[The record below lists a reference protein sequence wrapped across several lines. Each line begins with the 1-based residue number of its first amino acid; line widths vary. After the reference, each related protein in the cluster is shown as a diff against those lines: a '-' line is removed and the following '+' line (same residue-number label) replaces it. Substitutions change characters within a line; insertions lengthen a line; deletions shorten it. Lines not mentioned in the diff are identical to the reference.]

1 MKYQEWLNG
10 CGCCPDIQDCPPS
23 TGNPCDC
30 DSILLELSKQH
41 TDDLVLQD
49 EIDNLDEKKLDAS
62 AYTPDEYATE
72 EWVNEQGF
80 LKTVEPLKTI
90 NGESL
95 IGEGDIVISGGSGDA
110 YTKAET
116 DALLDEKVNVVD
128 NEVPQFIAQG
138 DMLTRYYPASG
149 TPETVFANMP
159 VKMKVRTSGWEPQSI
174 DDIIYINDE
183 NGFVASGNCASRNQG
198 VLTPSIPSE
207 LQPYLTVRFISG
219 FYEGLNNLFEAKEG
233 YRISYVDATMTDGSG
248 QFEPGITPYFVAYE
262 GGQSADVIKDVIE
275 PTLINKQDTL
285 IAGDYITIDS
295 ANTISTSGLVTVED
309 NEVDASSIKVNEIED
324 RRNIQQSFIYGAADV
339 MSFDWYGRSSDQTNG
354 LIIFNEEGETIGEAN
369 NQGFRWD
376 VYNNSFIL
384 KDIYTENGNVTLDEV
399 DVQSGSCHFKIS
411 THNGWF
417 IKYVNSYNRSGYDDG
432 VKAVFYKS
440 FNGGQS
446 ADVIE
451 NVIEPYLGKLIENKF
466 DKDFT
471 CNDPLIYDSTYKRF
485 SIKTSDQRYNTI
497 SASTSATTNLARAYD
512 VKTYVESKIASG
524 ITSGDVQTMIDES
537 ISGKQDTLI
546 AGDYITID
554 STNTISTSG
563 LVTVADN
570 EVPDYN
576 VTNEITYQ
584 GGYPSQTE
592 TASTWD
598 DASMFALKYNFFKL
612 SDTNYTTTAAV
623 IDPSGNITTG
633 NVTTDEYRI
642 GNPLPDYIDMIRE
655 GDDISGKYYFTAK
668 EGYRIAHLDI
678 YSSRYGRYGAIIEER
693 AETVFEGGQSAD
705 VIKDVIEPELLKKQ
719 DTLASGENIK
729 TINNISILGSGNID
743 VQSLANVPVYS
754 GSALA
759 SVSINNPS
767 GLDNGYNRISGRT
780 SVGAGYMVETR
791 NVDEA
796 AFGVYNLSNS
806 ENSQVFDYS
815 SGSTLFSVGNGHPH
829 TTGGY
834 IRKHNAFEIR
844 QNGDIY
850 YTDTNAETEYPY
862 EQPMIKL
869 QDVIKNLQN
878 EINSL
883 KAQINGN

>member
-49 EIDNLDEKKLDAS
+49 EINELDEKKLDAS

-95 IGEGDIVISGGSGDA
+95 IGEGDISISGGSGDA

-116 DALLDEKVNVVD
+116 DALLNEKVNVV
-128 NEVPQFIAQG
+128 
-138 DMLTRYYPASG
+138 
-149 TPETVFANMP
+149 
-159 VKMKVRTSGWEPQSI
+159 
-174 DDIIYINDE
+174 
-183 NGFVASGNCASRNQG
+183 
-198 VLTPSIPSE
+198 
-207 LQPYLTVRFISG
+207 
-219 FYEGLNNLFEAKEG
+219 
-233 YRISYVDATMTDGSG
+233 
-248 QFEPGITPYFVAYE
+248 
-262 GGQSADVIKDVIE
+262 
-275 PTLINKQDTL
+275 
-285 IAGDYITIDS
+285 
-295 ANTISTSGLVTVED
+295 
-309 NEVDASSIKVNEIED
+309 
-324 RRNIQQSFIYGAADV
+324 
-339 MSFDWYGRSSDQTNG
+339 
-354 LIIFNEEGETIGEAN
+354 
-369 NQGFRWD
+369 
-376 VYNNSFIL
+376 
-384 KDIYTENGNVTLDEV
+384 
-399 DVQSGSCHFKIS
+399 
-411 THNGWF
+411 
-417 IKYVNSYNRSGYDDG
+417 
-432 VKAVFYKS
+432 
-440 FNGGQS
+440 
-446 ADVIE
+446 
-451 NVIEPYLGKLIENKF
+451 
-466 DKDFT
+466 
-471 CNDPLIYDSTYKRF
+471 
-485 SIKTSDQRYNTI
+485 
-497 SASTSATTNLARAYD
+497 
-512 VKTYVESKIASG
+512 
-524 ITSGDVQTMIDES
+524 
-537 ISGKQDTLI
+537 
-546 AGDYITID
+546 
-554 STNTISTSG
+554 
-563 LVTVADN
+563 DN

-584 GGYPSQTE
+584 GGYPSQAE

-612 SDTNYTTTAAV
+612 SDTNYTTTVAV

-678 YSSRYGRYGAIIEER
+678 YSSRYGRYGAIIEESV
-693 AETVFEGGQSAD
+693 ETVFEGGQSAD
-705 VIKDVIEPELLKKQ
+705 VIKNVIEPELLKKQ
-719 DTLASGENIK
+719 DTLSSGENIK

-743 VQSLANVPVYS
+743 AQSLTNVPVYS

-767 GLDNGYNRISGRT
+767 SLDNGCNRISGAT
-780 SVGAGYMVETR
+780 SVGAGYMVETK

-796 AFGVYNLSNS
+796 AFGIYNLSNC
-806 ENSQVFDYS
+806 ENSQVFNYD
-815 SGSTLFSVGNGHPH
+815 SGSTLFSVGNGHPQN
-829 TTGGY
+829 TGGY
-834 IRKHNAFEIR
+834 IRRHNAFEIR